1 MDNRPNFHHSIEEL
15 QHDIIKMGHLVEKQI
30 EKAVQSI
37 VNMDPQIAEDVVDH
51 DDEVDLLMLNIEE
64 RCLRLIA
71 LQQPMASDL
80 RTIGT
85 AMKIATDL
93 ERISDHAVDISKTT
107 IRLSG
112 EKLVKPLIDIPRM
125 AEIAMEMLRES
136 IASYTERNIN
146 RAAALAVKD
155 DEVDKLYSTIF
166 QDIVQLM
173 GGDYNRN
180 RQLTHLLMVAQ
191 YLERVADH
199 TTNIGEGVIFM
210 VSGKRKDLNI

>member
-1 MDNRPNFHHSIEEL
+1 
-15 QHDIIKMGHLVEKQI
+15 
-30 EKAVQSI
+30 
-37 VNMDPQIAEDVVDH
+37 
-51 DDEVDLLMLNIEE
+51 
-64 RCLRLIA
+64 
-71 LQQPMASDL
+71 
-80 RTIGT
+80 
-85 AMKIATDL
+85 
-93 ERISDHAVDISKTT
+93 
-107 IRLSG
+107 
-112 EKLVKPLIDIPRM
+112 
-125 AEIAMEMLRES
+125 MLREA
-136 IASYTERNIN
+136 IGSYTERNIN